1 MIWYIWSDLKSQFN
15 CLLVVVYTDLPEELK
30 KNVINDE
37 WFG

>member
-1 MIWYIWSDLKSQFN
+1 MIWYIWSDFKSQFN
-15 CLLVVVYTDLPEELK
+15 FLLVVVNTDLPEELK